1 MPKPIRI
8 PFQRKARELSAFA
21 KAFYQT
27 LFSGHPP
34 SPAEK
39 ELASLP
45 EGRSRIWARNLHLYY
60 DDAVVLKIRDMVADM
75 RVHDAGYPLMPDR
88 KDSYSI
94 VIHQGSIRLPAAS
107 LEALLNRH
115 VLYKSDLPLHDAR
128 ISISGDRLILH
139 AKLRWRLNLPVPIAL
154 ECLLMPVEDGH
165 IVLHVERIQAGE
177 FGLGGLL
184 GFLNMNLETLLP
196 TSSGGVAGMTVSG
209 NRLYIDPIAALPQPR
224 SEGRPTSVH
233 LERGELVLTYE
244 PDDELDPPPPL
255 IDPQA
260 PCYVLGVGHDL
271 LIGKMLMKDAYYQV
285 VSHDGATH
293 LDFALE
299 GYRRQ
304 LAAGNS
310 TLSNDG
316 AVLVRLP
323 NLDPRI
329 GTGPL

>member
-1 MPKPIRI
+1 LPKPIRI
-8 PFQRKARELSAFA
+8 PLQRKARELSAFA

-27 LFSGHPP
+27 LFLGHPP

-45 EGRSRIWARNLHLYY
+45 EGRSRIWAKNLHLYY
-60 DDAVVLKIRDMVADM
+60 DDGVVLKIRDMVADM
-75 RVHDAGYPLMPDR
+75 RVHDSGYPLMPDR

-94 VIHQGSIRLPAAS
+94 VIHQGVIRLPAAS

-115 VLYKSDLPLHDAR
+115 VLHKSDLPLYDAR
-128 ISISGDRLILH
+128 VSFSGDRLFLH
-139 AKLRWRLNLPVPIAL
+139 AKLRWRLNLPIPIVL
-154 ECLLMPVEDGH
+154 ECQLLPIEDGR
-165 IVLHVERIQAGE
+165 IVLHVERLRAAEI
-177 FGLGGLL
+177 GLGGLL
-184 GFLNMNLETLLP
+184 GLLNMNLETLMP
-196 TSSGGVAGMTVSG
+196 SSGEGAAGMTVRD
-209 NRLYIDPIAALPQPR
+209 NRIYIDSIAILPEPR
-224 SEGRPTSVH
+224 SEGRPTEVR
-233 LERGELVLTYE
+233 LERGELVLMYD
-244 PDDELDPPPPL
+244 PDHELDPPPPL

-285 VSHDGATH
+285 VSRDGTTH

-299 GYRRQ
+299 GYRQQ

-323 NLDPRI
+323 NLVPRI

>member
-27 LFSGHPP
+27 LFTGHPP

-39 ELASLP
+39 ELQSLP

-60 DDAVVLKIRDMVADM
+60 DDAVVLKIRDLVADM
-75 RVHDAGYPLMPDR
+75 RVHDSGYPLMPDR
-88 KDSYSI
+88 KDAYSI
-94 VIHQGSIRLPAAS
+94 VIHQGTIRLPAAS

-115 VLYKSDLPLHDAR
+115 VLHKSDLPLYDAR
-128 ISISGDRLILH
+128 VSISGDRLTLH
-139 AKLRWRLNLPVPIAL
+139 AKLRWKLNLPLPIAL
-154 ECLLMPVEDGH
+154 DCLLLPIEDGR
-165 IVLHVERIQAGE
+165 IVLEVERIRAAE
-177 FGLGGLL
+177 IGLGGLM
-184 GFLNMNLETLLP
+184 GFLNMNLEALLP
-196 TSSGGVAGMTVSG
+196 SSGMGAAGLTVRD
-209 NRLYIDPIAALPQPR
+209 NRLCIDPIATLPEPR
-224 SEGRPTSVH
+224 SEGRPKEAR
-233 LERGELVLTYE
+233 LERGELVLIYM
-244 PDDELDPPPPL
+244 PDETLDAPPPL
-255 IDPQA
+255 IDSQA

-285 VSHDGATH
+285 VSRDGATH

-299 GYRRQ
+299 GYREQ

-323 NLDPRI
+323 NLNPRL

>member
-1 MPKPIRI
+1 MPKAIRI
-8 PFQRKARELSAFA
+8 PLQRKARELSAFA

-27 LFSGHPP
+27 LFTGHPP

-45 EGRSRIWARNLHLYY
+45 EGRSRIWARNLHLHY
-60 DDAVVLKIRDMVADM
+60 DDAVVLKIRDLVADM
-75 RVHDAGYPLMPDR
+75 RVHDMSYPLMPDR
-88 KDSYSI
+88 KESYSI
-94 VIHQGSIRLPAAS
+94 VIHQGVIRLPAAS

-115 VLYKSDLPLHDAR
+115 VLHKSDLPLYDAR
-128 ISISGDRLILH
+128 VSISGDRLILH
-139 AKLRWRLNLPVPIAL
+139 AKLRWRLNLPIPLVL
-154 ECLLMPVEDGH
+154 ECLVLPIEDGRV
-165 IVLHVERIQAGE
+165 VLHVDRIRAAE
-177 FGLGGLL
+177 IGLGGLL
-184 GFLNMNLETLLP
+184 GFLNLNLEALMP
-196 TSSGGVAGMTVSG
+196 NSPEGAAGMTVRD
-209 NRLYIDPIAALPQPR
+209 NRLYIDPIAILPEPR
-224 SEGRPTSVH
+224 SEGRPSTVT
-233 LERGELVLTYE
+233 LERGELVLTYAPE
-244 PDDELDPPPPL
+244 EALDPPPPL

-285 VSHDGATH
+285 VSRDGAKH

-323 NLDPRI
+323 NLDAS
-329 GTGPL
+329 GKG

>member
-1 MPKPIRI
+1 MSKPIRI

-27 LFSGHPP
+27 LFTGHPP

-45 EGRSRIWARNLHLYY
+45 EGRSRIWAKNLHLYY
-60 DDAVVLKIRDMVADM
+60 DDAVVLKIRDLVADM
-75 RVHDAGYPLMPDR
+75 RVHDTGYPLRPDR

-94 VIHQGSIRLPAAS
+94 VIHQGAIRLPSAS

-115 VLYKSDLPLHDAR
+115 VLHKSDLPLYDAR
-128 ISISGDRLILH
+128 VSISGDRLTLH

-154 ECLLMPVEDGH
+154 ECQLLPVEEGR
-165 IVLHVERIQAGE
+165 IVLLVERIRAAE
-177 FGLGGLL
+177 IGLGGLM
-184 GFLNMNLETLLP
+184 GFLNMNLESLLP
-196 TSSGGVAGMTVSG
+196 SSEVGAAGLRVKD
-209 NRLYIDPIAALPQPR
+209 NRLYIDPIATLPEPR
-224 SEGRPTSVH
+224 SEGRPKAAR
-233 LERGELVLTYE
+233 LERGELVLTYA

-255 IDPQA
+255 IDPEA

-285 VSHDGATH
+285 VSRDGTTH
-293 LDFALE
+293 LDFSLE
-299 GYRRQ
+299 GYREQ
-304 LAAGNS
+304 LASGNS

-323 NLDPRI
+323 NLDPRL